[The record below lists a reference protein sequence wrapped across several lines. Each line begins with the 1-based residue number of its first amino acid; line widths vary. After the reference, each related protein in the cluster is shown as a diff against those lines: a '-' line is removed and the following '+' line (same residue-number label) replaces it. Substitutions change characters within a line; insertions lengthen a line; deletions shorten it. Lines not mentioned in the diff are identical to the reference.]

1 MLVVVVVCA
10 VKRVVGGSPAPLR
23 LLYVLSGPYTMEQ
36 MGRFIIDAA
45 PRMDTAS

>member
-1 MLVVVVVCA
+1 MLVVLVVCA
-10 VKRVVGGSPAPLR
+10 VKCVVGRSLVALW

-45 PRMDTAS
+45 PRMGTAS